1 MSIFTNFQEIV
12 KQDVPLA
19 KYTWYGLGGNAE
31 YFVTPRSVDELTEVV
46 KLCDAND
53 IDIRVLGFG
62 SNLLVSDEGVKG
74 AVIKFQDDEFTKFK
88 FDGDVLTASAG
99 ANLNN
104 IVLESVRQ
112 GMAGIEALTGIPGSV
127 GGAIKMNAGG
137 QFGDIGACV
146 ESVTLMD
153 ETGNVFEKAK
163 PVLAFDYRTSNI
175 TAKIILA
182 AEIRLTQTDPDQ
194 LLKTLKEIWIHK
206 KNTQPLNTK
215 NAGCIFKNPKGQ
227 SAGAI
232 IDRAGLKGLQIGQA
246 QVSEKHAN
254 FIIAHEDC
262 KAADVKRLIESIQQ
276 RVKEQTDI
284 QLELELEIW

>member
-19 KYTWYGLGGNAE
+19 KYTWYGLGGSAE
-31 YFVTPRSVDELTEVV
+31 YFITPRSVEELTEVV

-53 IDIRVLGFG
+53 IDICVLGFG
-62 SNLLVSDEGVKG
+62 SNLLVSDDGVKG
-74 AVIKFQDDEFTKFK
+74 AVIKFQDDEFTKFN
-88 FDGDVLTASAG
+88 FDGDSLTASAG

-112 GMAGIEALTGIPGSV
+112 GMAGLEMLTGIPGSV

-137 QFGDIGACV
+137 SFGDIGACV
-146 ESVTLMD
+146 DSVTLMD

-163 PVLAFDYRTSNI
+163 PELAFDYRTSNI

-182 AEIRLTQTDPDQ
+182 AKIRLTRTDPDQ

-215 NAGCIFKNPKGQ
+215 NAGCIFKNPNGQ

-276 RVKEQTDI
+276 RVKEKTDI

>member
-12 KQDVPLA
+12 KRDVPLA

-31 YFVTPRSVDELTEVV
+31 YFITPRSVEELAEVV

-62 SNLLVSDEGVKG
+62 SNLLISDEGVKG
-74 AVIKFQDDEFTKFK
+74 AVIKFQDDEFTKFQ
-88 FDGDVLTASAG
+88 FQDDTLTASAG

-112 GMAGIEALTGIPGSV
+112 GMAGLEMLTGIPGSV

-137 QFGDIGACV
+137 SFGDIGACV

-153 ETGNVFEKAK
+153 ETGNVFEKVK
-163 PVLAFDYRTSNI
+163 PELTFDYRESNI
-175 TAKIILA
+175 TAKIILGTK
-182 AEIRLTQTDPDQ
+182 IRLTRTDPDQ

-215 NAGCIFKNPKGQ
+215 NAGCIFKNPSGQ

-254 FIIAHEDC
+254 FIIAHDNC
-262 KAADVKRLIESIQQ
+262 KSSDVKRLIESIQQ
-276 RVKEQTDI
+276 RVKEKSQI